1 MFLRRR
7 RLLCRWVLL
16 NLLLPGGFNMLVLTR
31 KLGQAVRIR
40 VGDETVRIAV
50 LKLKDGS
57 IKLGFNAANHVKI
70 LRDELDEHGRSTTAT
85 NEHATAMGGTEE

>member
-1 MFLRRR
+1 
-7 RLLCRWVLL
+7 
-16 NLLLPGGFNMLVLTR
+16 MLVLTR

-57 IKLGFNAANHVKI
+57 IKLGFNAASYVKI
-70 LRDELDEHGRSTTAT
+70 LRDELDEHGRSTITH
-85 NEHATAMGGTEE
+85 EHATAMGGTEE